1 MGPDWGWLR
10 RVMSAL
16 KLAVDPYTLGRHAR
30 ALAGWFDPFWRVTA
44 RRRVR
49 LSQVGQL
56 GCTPLQS
63 HAPSIATPRGAAV
76 VRWLEGGRL
85 WSLWSCLP
93 LTMLA

>member
-1 MGPDWGWLR
+1 
-10 RVMSAL
+10 MSAL

-63 HAPSIATPRGAAV
+63 HAPSIATPRGAVV

-85 WSLWSCLP
+85 WSPRSCLS
-93 LTMLA
+93 LTMPA